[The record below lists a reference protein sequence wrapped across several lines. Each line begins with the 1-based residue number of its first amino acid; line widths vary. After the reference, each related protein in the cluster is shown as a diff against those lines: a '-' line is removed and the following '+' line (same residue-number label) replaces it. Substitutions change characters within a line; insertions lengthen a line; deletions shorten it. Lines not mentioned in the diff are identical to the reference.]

1 MRYPENFPGPDAGGY
16 AHDRCPFRVLNE
28 PDPVTDT
35 VIDLAQ
41 DYRRGA
47 VPGWPEAYPAG
58 LVDAARQLA
67 AAIAG

>member
-1 MRYPENFPGPDAGGY
+1 MRYPTNFPGPEAGGY
-16 AHDRCPFRVLNE
+16 AHSTCPFRVLNE

-47 VPGWPEAYPAG
+47 VPGRPEAYPAG